1 MISNILSFWILFL
14 FGSTAI
20 IIQAWA
26 AFDCLKSSPDDFVRA
41 NKRTK
46 GFWSALTAGAV
57 IVGAL
62 FLLNVG
68 LGLTLLLNVAG
79 SVVAGVYL
87 ADVRPAIQ
95 QVRGN
100 GGSQPMGPYGP
111 W

>member
-1 MISNILSFWILFL
+1 M
-14 FGSTAI
+14 
-20 IIQAWA
+20 
-26 AFDCLKSSPDDFVRA
+26 
-41 NKRTK
+41 
-46 GFWSALTAGAV
+46 
-57 IVGAL
+57 
-62 FLLNVG
+62 
-68 LGLTLLLNVAG
+68 TLLLNVAG